1 MMKNDIQ
8 VGALPY
14 EKPASIIPE
23 NDQARLR
30 ALYRYE
36 ILDSAPEEFFEKIT
50 RMVARLLNTP
60 SAFISL
66 VDADRVWYK
75 ANFSTLD
82 VPCVDREDSLCS
94 LTIIN
99 EEKVTV
105 FENTHDIP
113 SLLSSPFV
121 SSENGIRFYAGAP
134 LITHDGYNL
143 GTLCVID
150 GKPRTISEEEQKIL
164 LDLANL
170 VMNHIEM
177 RAMARKAIRKHDEL
191 YAGLVREVEVPLREQ
206 QLLLKEAL
214 HVPKP
219 VNILKTA
226 IQLVD
231 DMSDNVRMLQASS
244 LKEEDVLI
252 LQREMVPIA
261 TIAKN
266 VVDELTPLADAKEL
280 EVFFTVASRREL
292 LVDPDMVYEAI
303 FLLLNH
309 LIKYTPKQSSIAID
323 IFEDEQRFIVEISN
337 EHSTLTKADLSK
349 MFFRYA
355 TLEGKATGNEHSSGL
370 ELALV
375 KNIVHSHGAS
385 IVARVAERG
394 EGTNIVIDFPTV

>member
-1 MMKNDIQ
+1 MENETKIMR
-8 VGALPY
+8 LPY
-14 EKPASIIPE
+14 EKPASIIPA
-23 NDQARLR
+23 NDQERLR

-50 RMVARLLNTP
+50 RMVACLLKMP

-99 EEKVTV
+99 EEEVTV
-105 FENTHDIP
+105 FENTLDIP
-113 SLLSSPFV
+113 SLMSSPYV
-121 SSENGIRFYAGAP
+121 NNENGIRFYAGAP

-143 GTLCVID
+143 GTLCVVD
-150 GKPRTISEEEQKIL
+150 GEARTISDEEKQVL
-164 LDLANL
+164 MDLANL

-191 YAGLVREVEVPLREQ
+191 HSGLVREVEVPLREQ

-214 HVPKP
+214 NVPQP

-226 IQLVD
+226 IQSLD
-231 DMSDNVRMLQASS
+231 DMCDNVRILQASS

-252 LQREMVPIA
+252 PQREMAPIA
-261 TIAKN
+261 SIARK
-266 VVDELTPLADAKEL
+266 VADELMPLADAKQL
-280 EVFFTVASRREL
+280 EVFFSVASRREL
-292 LVDPDMVYEAI
+292 LVDPHMVYEAV

-309 LIKYTPKQSSIAID
+309 LIKYTPQNSSIAID
-323 IFEDEQRFIVEISN
+323 IFESEQRFLVEISN
-337 EHSTLTKADLSK
+337 ERSTLTNADLNK

-355 TLEGKATGNEHSSGL
+355 TLEGKATGSEHSSGL
-370 ELALV
+370 ELARV
-375 KNIVHSHGAS
+375 KNIIESHGAS
-385 IVARVAERG
+385 IVAKVAERG